1 MLLQLSIENFAV
13 IQQTTL
19 ELGKGLNVV
28 SGETGAGKSLV
39 VQALLG
45 ALGRKLDR
53 DIVRQG
59 EEKAS
64 IEGIFQYDSSANQSL
79 KELLTSKQ
87 IDIQDDVLILR
98 REIRRSGTSMCW
110 INNRAI
116 SQGMLREVGLL
127 LADVHVQGEYTDL
140 VRTEKQLELLDS
152 FGDLNVVKNKVVD
165 LVKKVRFYEEEKFRI
180 ESSKEQNSRY
190 QELIKFQ
197 LEEIEQANLQAGEE
211 ESLLE
216 EREFLQNALRLQEV
230 ASQCYHLLKEGDV
243 SAVDYLSECIN
254 FLEKA
259 PDPDNYLKSQIEK
272 LTEMLNSLEQISRDL
287 RIYGEE
293 RQANPERLLQV
304 EKRLELIV
312 KLTGKYGGNVEQ
324 VLKTQQKLAGE
335 QRTDEENQNT
345 LQAINHAMGVAKK
358 SLSEDAQKL
367 SQRRERAASKLAKE
381 VTFHLRQL
389 GMQNTRFTIE
399 IYRQPGDEGIT
410 LSDGITY
417 HCMENGVDRIEF
429 LISTNPGVPMRP
441 MNKVA
446 SGGEISRILL
456 ALKNALQENTGVP
469 VLVFDEIDTGVG
481 AKAGNIVGQKLWKT
495 GRHHQVICVT
505 HLPQIAAFGDQHHCV
520 KKSQIDGH
528 SSADVYR
535 LTKQDRNSELA
546 LMLGGSTSPA
556 SLKTALELL
565 NMADKEKKNLS

>member
-28 SGETGAGKSLV
+28 SGETGAGKALV

-110 INNRAI
+110 INTRAI

-197 LEEIEQANLQAGEE
+197 LEEIEQANLQVGEE

-312 KLTGKYGGNVEQ
+312 KLTGKYGGTVEQ

-345 LQAINHAMGVAKK
+345 LQAINHAMGVA
-358 SLSEDAQKL
+358 
-367 SQRRERAASKLAKE
+367 
-381 VTFHLRQL
+381 
-389 GMQNTRFTIE
+389 
-399 IYRQPGDEGIT
+399 
-410 LSDGITY
+410 
-417 HCMENGVDRIEF
+417 
-429 LISTNPGVPMRP
+429 
-441 MNKVA
+441 
-446 SGGEISRILL
+446 
-456 ALKNALQENTGVP
+456 
-469 VLVFDEIDTGVG
+469 
-481 AKAGNIVGQKLWKT
+481 
-495 GRHHQVICVT
+495 
-505 HLPQIAAFGDQHHCV
+505 
-520 KKSQIDGH
+520 
-528 SSADVYR
+528 
-535 LTKQDRNSELA
+535 
-546 LMLGGSTSPA
+546 
-556 SLKTALELL
+556 
-565 NMADKEKKNLS
+565 